1 MKGLILNP
9 KLKKIVDKIRDKS
22 LREKV
27 TKLVKKPTIEIE
39 EKTYTGL
46 PLEQSPAS
54 LSRHHSY
61 PGGWLEHVVATADV
75 AMALC
80 KVVKRVYQGKVNT
93 DLVLAGVILHDIF
106 KPLTYAERENGTYQ
120 LTPLAE
126 RLDHL
131 TLVSSELLRRG
142 FPLALIHIV
151 CAHHAEFGP
160 ISPKTLEAL
169 IVHIADITDSRLNG
183 KVLGAAKFLIK
194 QATGEEVRRISAKEA
209 FRIVQIKAE
218 SGQEGVKRY
227 ATKSLRL

>member
-1 MKGLILNP
+1 LNP

-22 LREKV
+22 LRDKV
-27 TKLVKKPTIEIE
+27 TKLVAKPTIEIE
-39 EKTYTGL
+39 GKTYMGL

-54 LSRHHSY
+54 VSRHHSY
-61 PGGWLEHVVATADV
+61 PGGWLEHVVATADI

-80 KVVKRVYQGKVNT
+80 KVIKEVYRGKVNT
-93 DLVLAGVILHDIF
+93 DLVLAGVVLHDIF
-106 KPLTYAERENGTYQ
+106 KPLTYTERENGTYQ
-120 LTPLAE
+120 TTPLAE

-131 TLVSSELLRRG
+131 TLIVSELLRKN

-169 IVHIADITDSRLNG
+169 IVQIADITDSSLNG
-183 KVLGAAKFLIK
+183 KVLDAAKFLAK
-194 QATGEEVRRISAKEA
+194 QATGKEIRQISSKEA

-218 SGQEGVKRY
+218 RGQEGIKKYV
-227 ATKSLRL
+227 AKSLKL

>member
-1 MKGLILNP
+1 G
-9 KLKKIVDKIRDKS
+9 
-22 LREKV
+22 
-27 TKLVKKPTIEIE
+27 
-39 EKTYTGL
+39 
-46 PLEQSPAS
+46 
-54 LSRHHSY
+54 
-61 PGGWLEHVVATADV
+61 
-75 AMALC
+75 
-80 KVVKRVYQGKVNT
+80 VYRGKVNT
-93 DLVLAGVILHDIF
+93 DLVLAGVVLHDIF
-106 KPLTYAERENGTYQ
+106 KPLTYAEKGNGTYQ

-160 ISPKTLEAL
+160 TSPKTLEAL

-194 QATGEEVRRISAKEA
+194 QATGEEVRQISAKEA

-218 SGQEGVKRY
+218 RGQEGVKRY
-227 ATKSLRL
+227 AAKSLKL